1 MIDLPL
7 IATSSLPVWI
17 VLGYLLLL
25 LALGVYSGT
34 LFRGTSKDYFVA
46 SRSIGS
52 FMLLMS
58 VFGTTM
64 TGFALVGST
73 GKAFTTGVA
82 TYGALASWSGII
94 HSAVFFVI
102 GLRLWAIGKR
112 HGYVTQVEFFRAR
125 FNSHHLGTVLFVL
138 LVLLIIPYLLI
149 GIISA
154 GKFVQGTT
162 KGMFE
167 AGWLVGGVPP
177 WLTGLIICSV
187 VLSYVFLGGVRS
199 AAWANTF
206 QTIIFMLTGIVAFL
220 MISKAVATFEVKAGL
235 DENGTDAN
243 STEYQAALNAS
254 RGLSENVKLAG
265 DFVKRHRPERLV
277 RGVHPDAQ
285 KRHEDAMEEFGQAE
299 TEYLTDLEIWK
310 DMAEDLGEEGAGPAP
325 VKVFEPKAPKSS
337 MSHLVFITFLF
348 IPFSVGMFPHV
359 FQHWLTAKSAKS
371 FRLAIVG
378 HPVCIAIVWL
388 PCILIGVWA
397 AGLKAAGKIDPP
409 SLSLKVADANKTV
422 RPLNY
427 GVAVFSANEFKA
439 VESDVSAHSL
449 DKAKEFSVARSAL
462 ESVQSNLTDA
472 IDALDNDP
480 AKDNNGTQYLGA
492 AIKNLTLVATSL
504 DSLAKKLD
512 ADSNQTAEMKAI
524 VSNAQA
530 ASKRAEVL
538 AINAKKTN
546 PSTILGTMVG
556 QLVNSPWLLGLLMA
570 GVLAAIM
577 SSLDSQFACLGTMFT
592 NDIVIATKG
601 KDFYSDEDK
610 VKLARMFVVGVVA
623 VAYLVSLL
631 LMKTASVFNL
641 GMWCFSG
648 FTALFPI
655 VVAALYWKRATA
667 VGAFACIF
675 VTAVLWAYWFHQSG
689 YGANKAFAVYGMLP
703 VAPLTLAS
711 SAALVIGSLCS
722 KSPES
727 RLVNRFFPRTQN
739 GA

>member
-1 MIDLPL
+1 MIELPF
-7 IATSSLPVWI
+7 IAASSLPIWI
-17 VLGYLLLL
+17 VLGYLVML

-125 FNSHHLGTVLFVL
+125 FDSHHLGTVLFVL

-154 GKFVQGTT
+154 GKFVQVTT

-167 AGWLVGGVPP
+167 AGWLAGGVPP

-199 AAWANTF
+199 AVWANTF
-206 QTIIFMLTGIVAFL
+206 QTIIFMLTGVVAFL
-220 MISKAVATFEVKAGL
+220 MISKAVANKTEAGSGSIL
-235 DENGTDAN
+235 
-243 STEYQAALNAS
+243 
-254 RGLSENVKLAG
+254 ENVKRAAE
-265 DFVKRHRPERLV
+265 FVEQKKPARLTMGIHPLDRERYDEQQEAYDTYSTKQETWDELV
-277 RGVHPDAQ
+277 KEMG
-285 KRHEDAMEEFGQAE
+285 EEQAKE
-299 TEYLTDLEIWK
+299 
-310 DMAEDLGEEGAGPAP
+310 MAEHPGDP
-325 VKVFEPKAPKSS
+325 VTKPTEPKRS
-337 MSHLVFITFLF
+337 MPHMFFITFLF
-348 IPFSVGMFPHV
+348 IPLSVGMFPHV
-359 FQHWLTAKSAKS
+359 FQHWLTARSAKS
-371 FRLAIVG
+371 FRLAIVA

-397 AGLKAAGKIDPP
+397 AGLFEAQLLQLP
-409 SLSLKVADANKTV
+409 LKPDGSVNSS
-422 RPLNY
+422 
-427 GVAVFSANEFKA
+427 AV
-439 VESDVSAHSL
+439 
-449 DKAKEFSVARSAL
+449 
-462 ESVQSNLTDA
+462 
-472 IDALDNDP
+472 
-480 AKDNNGTQYLGA
+480 LGA
-492 AIKNLTLVATSL
+492 
-504 DSLAKKLD
+504 
-512 ADSNQTAEMKAI
+512 
-524 VSNAQA
+524 
-530 ASKRAEVL
+530 
-538 AINAKKTN
+538 
-546 PSTILGTMVG
+546 MVG
-556 QLVNSPWLLGLLMA
+556 QLVESPWLLGLLMA

-610 VKLARMFVVGVVA
+610 VKLARIFVVGVVV

-667 VGAFACIF
+667 VGAFACIV
-675 VTAVLWAYWFHQSG
+675 VTAVLWTYWFNQSG

-703 VAPLTLAS
+703 VAPLTLVS